1 MPYQNILLPMLPP
14 PRRGGR
20 GPRGRSTTVV
30 IQYTV
35 CLKIELTD
43 HFTYI
48 QFKIFHSLF
57 SLCIY

>member
-30 IQYTV
+30 IQMIRITA
-35 CLKIELTD
+35 KIRRIAPITSTPPRAVVLAA
-43 HFTYI
+43 
-48 QFKIFHSLF
+48 
-57 SLCIY
+57 